1 MLKNLSRKKP
11 PMNKNMTRVPKYIS
25 GFMTAMAGVFFVLFP
40 ETVSGVLGIL
50 WGIVLIVVGIAGAV
64 DYALCIKSFKEENY
78 GNAAGAEIVLV
89 YSIIITI
96 LGIIFM
102 IKPQLV
108 MQLLS
113 FVIGVYFI
121 IDGVVKLR
129 HDTLVPNPKDILWI
143 IMIVLSVALI
153 VAGIA
158 LLVNPFRGTITVI
171 RFSGIA
177 FVVSGI
183 ESIAEE
189 SFKKSK

>member
-40 ETVSGVLGIL
+40 ETVSGVLGVL
-50 WGIVLIVVGIAGAV
+50 WGIVLIVAGIAGAV

-143 IMIVLSVALI
+143 IMIALSVALI

-158 LLVNPFRGTITVI
+158 LLINPFRGTLTVI

-177 FVVSGI
+177 FVISGI

-189 SFKKSK
+189 SFKKK

>member
-1 MLKNLSRKKP
+1 MLKSQSRKNI
-11 PMNKNMTRVPKYIS
+11 PMNKNMSRVPKYIS

-50 WGIVLIVVGIAGAV
+50 WGIVLIVAGVAGAV

-143 IMIVLSVALI
+143 IMIALSVALI

-158 LLVNPFRGTITVI
+158 LLINPFRGTITVI

-177 FVVSGI
+177 FVISGI

-189 SFKKSK
+189 SFKKK

>member
-1 MLKNLSRKKP
+1 MLNPLSRKYP
-11 PMNKNMTRVPKYIS
+11 PMNKNMSRVPKYIS
-25 GFMTAMAGVFFVLFP
+25 GFLTAMAGVFFILFP

-50 WGIVLIVVGIAGAV
+50 WGIVLIVAGIAGAV

-143 IMIVLSVALI
+143 IMIALSVALI

-158 LLVNPFRGTITVI
+158 LLINPFRGTMTVI

-177 FVVSGI
+177 FVISGI

-189 SFKKSK
+189 SFKNK

>member
-1 MLKNLSRKKP
+1 MLKNPSRKNI
-11 PMNKNMTRVPKYIS
+11 PMNKNISRVPKYIS

-50 WGIVLIVVGIAGAV
+50 WGIVLIVAGVAGAV

-143 IMIVLSVALI
+143 IMIALSVALI

-158 LLVNPFRGTITVI
+158 LLINPFRGTITVI

-177 FVVSGI
+177 FVISGI

-189 SFKKSK
+189 SFKKK